1 MANHPPPAHG
11 PHGQQTNRYALQS
24 IRDLV
29 AGKHVQVAP
38 PAKGTPNH
46 FMSLWAAAYATDP
59 NGALSGL
66 LAFLD
71 WQLNTSFWS
80 RAGAEELGTG
90 SHCAIFYGGQDGL
103 VLFALR
109 NHDQAVLAKAVAV
122 EKACMALESLSA
134 TPKGNVVMPGA
145 RCWVANASTPGGG
158 DADQRKI
165 RDRRRLYRLGKPGKL
180 PQTLDTA
187 LDWTGLWVLTEL
199 DAAAQK
205 GEAWAKPWHKIKQEI
220 AAAGAESLPAS
231 RNGLTIEHGTH
242 GHRAY
247 FANCDGML
255 RPAYW
260 AVVDYDDP
268 GSESYGC
275 DPSWP
280 KNEPGGALPENLPL
294 PALPGELRDHPITL
308 RGEAV

>member
-1 MANHPPPAHG
+1 MANHHPPA
-11 PHGQQTNRYALQS
+11 HGQQTNRAALQS

-29 AGKHVQVAP
+29 AGKQVQAGP
-38 PAKGTPNH
+38 PTRGTPNQ
-46 FMSLWAAAYATDP
+46 FMALWAAAYATNP
-59 NGALSGL
+59 NGTRGGVLD
-66 LAFLD
+66 FLNT
-71 WQLNTSFWS
+71 QLNTSFWS
-80 RAGAEELGTG
+80 RAGSEELGTG

-109 NHDQAVLAKAVAV
+109 NNDKAVLDKAVAV
-122 EKACMALESLSA
+122 EKACMALESLCA

-145 RCWVANASTPGGG
+145 RCWVANSSTPQGG

-165 RDRRRLYRLGKPGKL
+165 RDRRRLYLLGKPGKL

-187 LDWTGLWVLTEL
+187 LDWTGLWVLTQL

-205 GEAWAKPWHKIKQEI
+205 GEAWAKLWPGIKKEI
-220 AAAGAESLPAS
+220 AAAGAESLPSS
-231 RNGLTIEHGTH
+231 RNGLTIEHGTQ

-247 FANCDGML
+247 FAHCHGML

-260 AVVDYDDP
+260 AVVNYDDP

-280 KNEPGGALPENLPL
+280 KNEPGGTLPADLPL
-294 PALPGELRDHPITL
+294 PSLPGELRGHPIRL